1 MVSVPARRFQVAF
14 AAGRGLSQRR
24 ACTLVKVGRSALRYR
39 SLKAE
44 KDAAVLA
51 RMSELAAQYP
61 RYGYRRVRIF
71 LGRDGHKMSFG
82 RAYRLWKAAKLQVP
96 RKRPR
101 KRIAS
106 GRPRPQAPTGAN
118 QVWSYDFVFDWC
130 ANGQKLKCLT
140 VTDEWTKEGLAI
152 EVEGRIR
159 SPRVIEVLS
168 RLVSERGAPLYLR
181 SDNGPEF
188 VSRALL
194 KWIVDQGIGTAL
206 IDPGKPWQNGATE
219 SLIGKFRDEC
229 LSLEWF
235 RSRAEAKVVIESWRR
250 HYNEVRPHSSLG
262 YLTPAE
268 FVAKIEEQDAAS
280 RPATGRTAAVCGASA
295 LRPVASPSRKGQA
308 KEETRAEFSS

>member
-1 MVSVPARRFQVAF
+1 MVSVPARREQVAF
-14 AAGRGLSQRR
+14 AAKRGLSQRR
-24 ACTLVKVGRSALRYR
+24 ACTLIKVARSSLRYQSR
-39 SLKAE
+39 L
-44 KDAAVLA
+44 AARDSSVVA
-51 RMSELAAQYP
+51 RMAELSARYP
-61 RYGYRRVRIF
+61 RYGYRRIRIF
-71 LGRDGHKMSFG
+71 LGRDGHQMSFG
-82 RAYRLWKAAKLQVP
+82 RAYRLWRAAKLQVP

-101 KRIAS
+101 KRIAT

-130 ANGQKLKCLT
+130 ANGQQLKCLT

-152 EVEGRIR
+152 EVDGRIR

-168 RLVSERGAPLYLR
+168 RLASERGAPLYLR

-194 KWIVDQGIGTAL
+194 TWITSMGIDTAL

-219 SLIGKFRDEC
+219 SFNGKFRDEC

-235 RSRAEAKVVIESWRR
+235 RSRAEAKVVIETWRR

-268 FVAKIEEQDAAS
+268 FVAKIAGQDAAS
-280 RPATGRTAAVCGASA
+280 EQATGRTAAVCGASA
-295 LRPVASPSRKGQA
+295 LRPVASPSRKGHA
-308 KEETRAEFSS
+308 KAETKVVASS